1 MASTQQRS
9 LRQLAEILQ
18 QQLTLTTTHGYQLT
32 LDTDLDDF
40 PGIGVGGML
49 TQLHPVGS
57 QTDINLQA
65 PIASAVSL
73 HLRKL

>member
-1 MASTQQRS
+1 M
-9 LRQLAEILQ
+9 L
-18 QQLTLTTTHGYQLT
+18 TTHGYQHT

-40 PGIGVGGML
+40 PGIRVGGML